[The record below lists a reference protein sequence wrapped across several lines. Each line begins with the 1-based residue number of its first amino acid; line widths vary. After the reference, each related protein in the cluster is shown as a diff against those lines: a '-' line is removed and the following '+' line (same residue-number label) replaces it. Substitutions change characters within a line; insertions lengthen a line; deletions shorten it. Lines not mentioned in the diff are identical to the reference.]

1 MDDSDKKSFWSTL
14 PGAITAIAGLI
25 GAVGGILATFH
36 QIGWINPKTKS
47 EAQQTKTQT
56 LNETSKTSI
65 NTATIFEDKFTTPY
79 LNEVWQVVTGDW
91 YIKDGVLNGV
101 STQKTSFGGPVWA
114 IMTLDKQL
122 PRDYVVSFKTKIVEG
137 EVSELMLRL
146 SNNRYIRI
154 YLYSIDQALMLGDG
168 EFLKKNMPGSIGLD
182 EIMDNLGGG
191 VTLAQHG
198 FPIFKERWY
207 RIKVSA
213 ISSNYSISLGG
224 QEIINYT
231 DYKNKL
237 NSSGTIGFIS
247 NGHMQYA
254 DVSVIDM
261 TKVN

>member
-1 MDDSDKKSFWSTL
+1 
-14 PGAITAIAGLI
+14 
-25 GAVGGILATFH
+25 
-36 QIGWINPKTKS
+36 
-47 EAQQTKTQT
+47 
-56 LNETSKTSI
+56 
-65 NTATIFEDKFTTPY
+65 
-79 LNEVWQVVTGDW
+79 
-91 YIKDGVLNGV
+91 
-101 STQKTSFGGPVWA
+101 
-114 IMTLDKQL
+114 MTLDKQL